1 MSDTYTPRQKVTLDM
16 VTKAKNI
23 YVFVTFTS
31 NDESWIKVSKREILH
46 HIRNNA
52 QEMKGDIDR
61 DGDMW
66 ISPN

>member
-31 NDESWIKVSKREILH
+31 NDESWIKVSKREILRH
-46 HIRNNA
+46 LRNNA